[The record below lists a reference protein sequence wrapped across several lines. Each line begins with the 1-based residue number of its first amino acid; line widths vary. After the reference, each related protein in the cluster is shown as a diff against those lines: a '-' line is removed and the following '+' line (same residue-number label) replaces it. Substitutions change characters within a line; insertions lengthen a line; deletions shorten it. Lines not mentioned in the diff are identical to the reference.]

1 MKFCLRLGNF
11 KKTLIIPF
19 LLGLSQ
25 ILINIFTSIR
35 SEDNLN
41 QILETYAI
49 AFSEISILI
58 IPHIK
63 YFSIESE
70 KSEMKYEC
78 TKKNIFDY
86 FLLCFIYT
94 FDIILIYGI
103 SFFDNS
109 NDSNTSIIM
118 MATASLSSKEGIQI
132 IFITLITI
140 LLLK

>member
-11 KKTLIIPF
+11 KKTLIIP
-19 LLGLSQ
+19 LGLSQ

-35 SEDNLN
+35 SEDNLK

-78 TKKNIFDY
+78 TKKKY
-86 FLLCFIYT
+86 F
-94 FDIILIYGI
+94 
-103 SFFDNS
+103 
-109 NDSNTSIIM
+109 
-118 MATASLSSKEGIQI
+118 
-132 IFITLITI
+132 
-140 LLLK
+140 